1 MFLKYFTMLFKR
13 CFLASLC
20 LFLMFIGS
28 NAQDKYYIKR
38 VDFGDGEILESK
50 IQKAAR
56 VIPERKQY
64 EWQKLE
70 MTAFV
75 HFGINTFTGREWGD
89 GTEKPELFNPTQ
101 FDANQWVKTL
111 KDGGMKMVIITA
123 KHHDGF
129 CLWPTKTT
137 LHSVAS
143 SPWRNG
149 EGDVVK
155 EVKEACDTYGLK
167 FGIYLSPWDR
177 NAECYGNSPVYN
189 DFFLSQLTELLTWYG
204 KIDEVWF
211 DGANGE
217 GPNGRKQIY
226 DWQAY
231 YDKIK
236 ELQPDAVVA
245 IMGEDVRWVG
255 TETGYG
261 RETEWSVTALAPG
274 GTLEMTTI
282 NQQLGINAQSEDLG
296 SRELIEKA
304 EHLFWYPAEVDVSI
318 RPGWFYHENEN
329 DKVKSLAKMVDIYFN
344 SVGLNAVL
352 LLNVPPDKRG
362 LIHENDASRLQ
373 EFKAYLD
380 KMYASNLMQDAD
392 FSKEAQSQ
400 MIFSDNCGEVV
411 WESVDIPATVEA
423 ILPYEETFNVIMLQ
437 EDITKGQRIERFRVE
452 VWNGDQWE
460 AIASST
466 TIGYKKLLRVPKITT
481 SKIRLVIEEARD
493 NAIISKF
500 GLFLAPDI
508 LSDPVITRDK
518 EGFVSITTETLDPV
532 ITYTLDGS
540 DPLPTS
546 SKYTK
551 PFLFPKG
558 GIVKAC
564 AFINNFSEKSSVITK
579 KFYTNKSKW
588 KVISKSDELTNFPAS
603 NAIDDDETTMWH
615 THWETNTLPHP
626 HHITVDLGEK
636 LKVKGFYYLP
646 RSGDNKSGTVFKYSF
661 YLSSDGNKWEQVVDH
676 GEFSNIAHNPVLQIV
691 EFDESHYAR
700 YFKFV
705 THQGAYNE
713 EWISVGEIGII
724 NDK

>member
-236 ELQPDAVVA
+236 ELQPEAVVA
-245 IMGEDVRWVG
+245 IVGEDVRWVG

-274 GTLEMTTI
+274 GTLEMT
-282 NQQLGINAQSEDLG
+282 NSNRQLGINAQSKDLG

-304 EHLFWYPAEVDVSI
+304 NHLFWYPAEVDVSI
-318 RPGWFYHENEN
+318 RPSWFYHENED

-362 LIHENDASRLQ
+362 LIHENDVLRLQ

-380 KMYASNLMQDAD
+380 KMYACNLIQGAV
-392 FSKEAQSQ
+392 FSKEVQSQ
-400 MIFSDNCGEVV
+400 MVVSDRYEAAWKTVA
-411 WESVDIPATVEA
+411 IPAAAEA
-423 ILPYEETFNVIMLQ
+423 ILPHEKTFNVIMLQ
-437 EDITKGQRIERFRVE
+437 EDITKGQRVERFKVE
-452 VWNGDQWE
+452 VWDGDRWKS
-460 AIASST
+460 IASST

-481 SKIRLVIEEARD
+481 SKIRLVIEEARG
-493 NAIISKF
+493 NTIISNF
-500 GLFLAPDI
+500 GLFLAPEI
-508 LSDPVITRDK
+508 LSDPGITRNK

-540 DPLPTS
+540 DPLPS
-546 SKYTK
+546 SPKYTE
-551 PFLFPKG
+551 PFLFPG
-558 GIVKAC
+558 EGVVKAC
-564 AFINNFSEKSSVITK
+564 AFINNFGKKSSVIAK

-588 KVISKSDELTNFPAS
+588 KVISKSDESINFPAS
-603 NAIDDDETTMWH
+603 NAIDDNEATMWH
-615 THWETNTLPHP
+615 TQWKGNILSHP

-646 RSGDNKSGTVFKYSF
+646 RRGENKSGTVFKYSF
-661 YLSSDGNKWEQVVDH
+661 YLSSDGENWKQVVDR

-691 EFDESHYAR
+691 EFDDSYYAR
-700 YFKFV
+700 YFRFV

>member
-1 MFLKYFTMLFKR
+1 MLFKR
-13 CFLASLC
+13 CFLVSLW
-20 LFLMFIGS
+20 LSLLFIGS

-38 VDFGDGEILESK
+38 VDFGDGEILGSK

-155 EVKEACDTYGLK
+155 EVKKACETYGLK

-189 DFFLSQLTELLTWYG
+189 EFFLLQLTELLTWYG

-245 IMGEDVRWVG
+245 IMGEDIRWVG

-274 GTLEMTTI
+274 GTLEMKTI
-282 NQQLGINAQSEDLG
+282 NRQLGINAQSEDLG

-329 DKVKSLAKMVDIYFN
+329 DKVKSLVKMVDIYFN

-352 LLNVPPDKRG
+352 LLNIPPDKRG

-373 EFKAYLD
+373 EFKAFLD

-392 FSKEAQSQ
+392 FSKEVQSQ
-400 MIFSDNCGEVV
+400 IIFSDNCDEVV
-411 WESVDIPATVEA
+411 WKSVDIPATVEA
-423 ILPYEETFNVIMLQ
+423 ILPYEKTFNVIMIQ
-437 EDITKGQRIERFRVE
+437 EEITKGQRVERFRVE

-500 GLFLAPDI
+500 ALFLAPEI
-508 LSDPVITRDK
+508 LSDPVITRNK
-518 EGFVSITTETLDPV
+518 GGFVSITTETLDPV

-546 SKYTK
+546 PKYTK

-588 KVISKSDELTNFPAS
+588 EVISKSDELTNFPAS

-615 THWETNTLPHP
+615 THWETNMLPHP

-636 LKVKGFYYLP
+636 LKVKGLYYLP

-691 EFDESHYAR
+691 EFDESYYAR